1 MPRCNPEFDYTKV
14 PNHYLRDKELSLKA
28 KGLLTQIL
36 SLPEDWRLG
45 ITVFE
50 GMNSDGQVAI
60 ASALKELE
68 ARGYLERRTVR
79 QGIKIVRV
87 DYILFPNLQ
96 NLNQG
101 QLNQGTVNR
110 DMLNHENLNGIKE
123 LSNKGLSVKELSN
136 KELSN
141 KAHTVGRG
149 DFKNVVLTDEEY
161 EKLKNEIGDDCD
173 EAINH
178 LSKSM
183 AMHNTTYANHYNTV
197 LAWYRE
203 DKANGRYDEQ
213 TVKQTTR
220 SQSEVDMLAELKQAR
235 EEMF

>member
-1 MPRCNPEFDYTKV
+1 MPRCNPEFNYTKV

-45 ITVFE
+45 IAVFE
-50 GMNSDGQVAI
+50 GMNADGQVAI

-101 QLNQGTVNR
+101 QLNQGDVNR
-110 DMLNHENLNGIKE
+110 DMLNQENLNGIKE
-123 LSNKGLSVKELSN
+123 LSI

-141 KAHTVGRG
+141 KAHTCGRG
-149 DFKNVVLTDEEY
+149 DFENVVLTDEEY
-161 EKLKNEIGDDCD
+161 EKLRNEIGDDCD

-178 LSKSM
+178 LSKAM

-203 DKANGRYDEQ
+203 DKENGRYEKSV
-213 TVKQTTR
+213 TPSKTYSRT
-220 SQSEVDMLAELKQAR
+220 EVDMLAELHHAK
-235 EEMF
+235 EELF